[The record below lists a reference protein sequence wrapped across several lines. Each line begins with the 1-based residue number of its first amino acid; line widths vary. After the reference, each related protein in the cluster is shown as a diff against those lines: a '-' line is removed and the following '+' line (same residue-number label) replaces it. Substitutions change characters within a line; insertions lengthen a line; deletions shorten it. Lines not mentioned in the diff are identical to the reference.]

1 MGSLGCIYS
10 PNHTHSSWWQ
20 IVVSRYT
27 QTVHPYKINVQTAT
41 FICNNYINGQMCIK
55 CSIGWQIQCFTDG
68 PPMRPKWS
76 AVPNTDLTSKV
87 YNLVI
92 WSFIPMN
99 NLPLASGRSEAE
111 LRRFA
116 LETGMYNIDMP
127 NMQIPCS
134 WLYMH
139 CRWSDYNSRAF
150 RVRHKNSTIEPTILK
165 QILLSMEDGPGV
177 VSDGPQSSDEYS
189 CLYPSLELKFLYFIS
204 FLMNLCIST
213 QQTSQLKQ
221 L

>member
-139 CRWSDYNSRAF
+139 CRWSDYNHGHSACATKIQPQNLPSSSRSYLVWRTVQAQCRMVRSLQMNTLVYT
-150 RVRHKNSTIEPTILK
+150 RVWS
-165 QILLSMEDGPGV
+165 
-177 VSDGPQSSDEYS
+177 
-189 CLYPSLELKFLYFIS
+189 
-204 FLMNLCIST
+204 
-213 QQTSQLKQ
+213 
-221 L
+221 